1 MKNGTFVI
9 ERVVRGRW
17 GVLERERNIKYW
29 ADATRESLNDYWNL
43 TVVIEVEPGSG
54 GKESAEATIRNLADH
69 VCIGDK
75 PGAGRSKE
83 LRAEPFAAQVQGG
96 NVYLHAGSWIPDFLD
111 EAESF
116 PNSPYL
122 DRSTPPRWR
131 SIIWLQNA
139 AFPSKFT
146 SGPTPEAFGQ
156 WPIHL
161 ARKKCRAPMSSGPR
175 A

>member
-17 GVLERERNIKYW
+17 GVLEREKNIKYW
-29 ADATRESLNDYWNL
+29 ADATKQSLNGTWKF

-54 GKESAEATIRNLADH
+54 GKESAEATIRNLAGH
-69 VCIGDK
+69 ACIGDK
-75 PGAGRSKE
+75 PGAGRSKA

-96 NVYLHAGSWIPDFLD
+96 NVYLHAGSWVQDFLE

-116 PNSPYL
+116 PHSPYM
-122 DRSTPPRWR
+122 DQVDAP
-131 SIIWLQNA
+131 A
-139 AFPSKFT
+139 MAFH
-146 SGPTPEAFGQ
+146 
-156 WPIHL
+156 HL
-161 ARKKCRAPMSSGPR
+161 AVTVGYPIEIWERAS